1 LLGKFRAQYERMMMP
16 LGAVL
21 ARTGLTPNQITM
33 ISLLSSML
41 CCYIYR
47 TYGLLW
53 GALSILLVG
62 FTDMLDGC
70 LARATGKTT
79 RFGGVLD
86 HVLDRYAEFFIVLGI
101 ALGGYAD
108 WIWVFFAFFG
118 MVMASYT
125 RAKAESIGGL
135 KSCTVGIAE
144 RQEKLL
150 LIICGSII
158 AWMYVSMQRVIMNVS
173 FIIVGVLSHITVIQ
187 RLSYTRRYAKT

>member
-1 LLGKFRAQYERMMMP
+1 
-16 LGAVL
+16 
-21 ARTGLTPNQITM
+21 
-33 ISLLSSML
+33 
-41 CCYIYR
+41 
-47 TYGLLW
+47 
-53 GALSILLVG
+53 
-62 FTDMLDGC
+62 
-70 LARATGKTT
+70 
-79 RFGGVLD
+79 
-86 HVLDRYAEFFIVLGI
+86 
-101 ALGGYAD
+101 
-108 WIWVFFAFFG
+108 
-118 MVMASYT
+118 MASYT